1 MVVLT
6 INSNLLP
13 FNPTQKVGF
22 KQKQFF
28 YFWAEVNKF
37 NLSTDSRRLRF
48 WRDTPSSVA
57 INNLSRLRKY
67 E

>member
-13 FNPTQKVGF
+13 FNPTQKAGF

-28 YFWAEVNKF
+28 TFGQKLTN
-37 NLSTDSRRLRF
+37 S
-48 WRDTPSSVA
+48 
-57 INNLSRLRKY
+57 I
-67 E
+67 